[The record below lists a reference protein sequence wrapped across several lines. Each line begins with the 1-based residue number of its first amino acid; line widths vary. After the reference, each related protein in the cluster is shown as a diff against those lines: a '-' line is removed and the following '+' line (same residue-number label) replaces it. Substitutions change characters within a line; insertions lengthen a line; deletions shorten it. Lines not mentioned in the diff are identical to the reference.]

1 MYKSGQQRMT
11 EKKILIKIK
20 TTGMSKYCSSIHKLC
35 NAHLCTLWIQLGL
48 RLFDIKTF
56 YDSGGHFFFLF
67 LINI

>member
-1 MYKSGQQRMT
+1 MYKSGQQRTT
-11 EKKILIKIK
+11 EKNILITIK

-48 RLFDIKTF
+48 QLFDIKTF
-56 YDSGGHFFFLF
+56 YDSGGHFFFKF